1 LRNLS
6 EAARHVILS
15 GAQRSEESRSG
26 IQHDEDGRTPG
37 ADQRIQ
43 LESNNAKSNK
53 EVGLMVAITGASG
66 NTGSVIA
73 EKLLER
79 GEKVRVIGRDA
90 KRLARFVQK
99 GAEAFVADVK
109 DAAAL
114 ARAFD
119 GARAVYLMIPPN
131 ITSTDPR
138 AYQEQASDALV
149 SAVKKASVQHVVVLS
164 SFGADKPE
172 KTGPVVGLHNLEQK
186 LDRVAGLNALY
197 LRAAYFMENLLPQT
211 AVIQNF
217 GIVGGPLR
225 ADLTLP
231 MIATRDIGAA
241 AAEALVELDFTGKQ
255 ARELLGQRDVTYR
268 EVASVIGKAIDR
280 PNLQYVQLPPPQL
293 KPALVQMGMSS
304 NMADLI
310 LEMADALNSG
320 YMVALE
326 PRSPRNTTP
335 TPIETFV
342 LEEFVP
348 RFQGK
353 AAGA

>member
-1 LRNLS
+1 
-6 EAARHVILS
+6 
-15 GAQRSEESRSG
+15 
-26 IQHDEDGRTPG
+26 
-37 ADQRIQ
+37 
-43 LESNNAKSNK
+43 
-53 EVGLMVAITGASG
+53 MYAITGATG

-73 EKLLER
+73 ERLLER
-79 GEKVRVIGRDA
+79 GEKVRVISRDA

-99 GAEAFVADVK
+99 GAEAFVADVT

-114 ARAFD
+114 TRAFD
-119 GARAVYLMIPPN
+119 GARAAYLMVPPN
-131 ITSTDPR
+131 LTSADPR
-138 AYQEQASDALV
+138 AYQEQVSDAV
-149 SAVKKASVQHVVVLS
+149 ASAVEKASVQHVVVLS
-164 SFGADKPE
+164 SIGADKPE

-211 AVIQNF
+211 AVIQKF

-225 ADLTLP
+225 ADLPVP
-231 MIATRDIGAA
+231 MIATRDVGAA
-241 AAEALVELDFTGKQ
+241 AVEALVKLNFTGKQ

-268 EVASVIGKAIDR
+268 EVASVIGKAIGR
-280 PNLQYVQLPPPQL
+280 PDLAYVQMPPQQL
-293 KPALVQMGMSS
+293 KPALVQMGMSP
-304 NMADLI
+304 NVADLI